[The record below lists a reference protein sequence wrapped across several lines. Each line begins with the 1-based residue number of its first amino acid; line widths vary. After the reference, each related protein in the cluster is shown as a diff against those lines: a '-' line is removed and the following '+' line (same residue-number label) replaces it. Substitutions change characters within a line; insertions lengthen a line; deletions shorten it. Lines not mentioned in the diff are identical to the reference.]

1 MGGQIPLL
9 TPAVY
14 RVFSDTD
21 VKRHLLGGY
30 PRLWFHC

>member
-14 RVFSDTD
+14 GVLYDTKVMRD
-21 VKRHLLGGY
+21 LLGGH
-30 PRLWFHC
+30 PRLWFHG